1 MSEQIESKEIQLQ
14 NNSNSIISD
23 DKQKSVFQRY
33 MFDTFLI
40 KEFLDSVKEGNL
52 EKIQN
57 YIGII

>member
-57 YIGII
+57 YIGIF